1 MYLTINSF
9 LLHRPFVLRLFAESL
24 LPEAICLKIVRNE
37 EKTVFKYTNF
47 LAYLKNNQYIQP

>member
-24 LPEAICLKIVRNE
+24 LPEPICLKIVITS
-37 EKTVFKYTNF
+37 EKTVFKYTIF
-47 LAYLKNNQYIQP
+47 LPYLKNNQYIQP